1 MVDRCVY
8 CGKEN
13 KIYKLGYCKSCYD
26 LMLTDKYILN
36 PDNDFKDK
44 NIKNMVEYFLKN
56 PTVKKKTLD
65 GIMNCTKDSRDCNLF
80 SCVWLQLC
88 FWPSFSQVSI

>member
-56 PTVKKKTLD
+56 PTIKKKTLAKKFN
-65 GIMNCTKDSRDCNLF
+65 I
-80 SCVWLQLC
+80 
-88 FWPSFSQVSI
+88 SIQKVYYYLKKHTICIKVEI

>member
-36 PDNDFKDK
+36 PDVDFKDK

-56 PTVKKKTLD
+56 PTVKKKTLAKKFN
-65 GIMNCTKDSRDCNLF
+65 I
-80 SCVWLQLC
+80 
-88 FWPSFSQVSI
+88 SIQKVYYYLKKHTICIKVEI